1 MAANRANAPRH
12 RLTVLVEA
20 ARWRKLLPAAPALVR
35 RAARTALA
43 AAGPDHQ
50 AELAIVLL
58 DDRRQRALNKQ
69 WRGKD
74 KSTNVLAFPGAASVP
89 VGTPL
94 PLGDVVLAIGTIEEE
109 AAAQSKSLADH
120 VTHLVIH
127 GTLHLLGFDH
137 DLPARAKR
145 METLET
151 KLLAQLGIADPYRP
165 PRRAR
170 AARMPERAAAR

>member
-1 MAANRANAPRH
+1 M
-12 RLTVLVEA
+12 TVLVEA
-20 ARWRKLLPAAPALVR
+20 ARWRKLLPTSPALVR

-43 AAGPDHQ
+43 AAGPDQ
-50 AELAIVLL
+50 PAELAIVLV
-58 DDRRQRALNKQ
+58 DDRRQRALNRQ

-74 KSTNVLAFPGAASVP
+74 KSTNVLAFPGVSPVP

-109 AAAQSKSLADH
+109 AAAQSKPLADH
-120 VTHLVIH
+120 VVHLVIH

-137 DLPARAKR
+137 DLPSRAKR
-145 METLET
+145 MEALET
-151 KLLAQLGIADPYRP
+151 KLLAQLGIPDPYRP

-170 AARMPERAAAR
+170 GARMPERMAAR